1 MEVKD
6 IIKEGRPVEPSES
19 TRHKTYTWYK
29 IGVHDGYDYALEE
42 FENNRL
48 KACGSQTEAES
59 ECELNFAI
67 KFFEEHHRQPTFS
80 DAIEE
85 TRKQM
90 IEKVCGYLSKLT
102 KFVCCS
108 EGGGVE
114 QPIFTDAE
122 IELFKHKMMEE

>member
-1 MEVKD
+1 MEVKG
-6 IIKEGRPVEPSES
+6 IIAEGRPLEPSES

-48 KACGSQTEAES
+48 KACDNQTPEEAERES
-59 ECELNFAI
+59 AFVVPFV
-67 KFFEEHHRQPTFS
+67 KEHHRMPTFS

-90 IEKVCGYLSKLT
+90 IDKACEYLHNHIDKDLT
-102 KFVCCS
+102 IYHNETRVSLDEFIKRFRKEL
-108 EGGGVE
+108 EG
-114 QPIFTDAE
+114 
-122 IELFKHKMMEE
+122 